1 MQYEISLVPAAI
13 LHQTARASLQ
23 TRKAK
28 STFTKIDERGSIS
41 FFWSSRLGPHVITL
55 FCFELVHVASYQY
68 EPDNM
73 YLHDFARAS
82 EGFINSCAICSLSLK
97 NN

>member
-41 FFWSSRLGPHVITL
+41 FFWSFGLGLHVIFL
-55 FCFELVHVASYQY
+55 FCFELVHVVSYQY
-68 EPDNM
+68 VPDNM
-73 YLHDFARAS
+73 YLHDFAGAS
-82 EGFINSCAICSLSLK
+82 EGFGNSCAICSLSLK

>member
-41 FFWSSRLGPHVITL
+41 FFLGPHVIFL
-55 FCFELVHVASYQY
+55 LCFELVHIVSYQY
-68 EPDNM
+68 VPDNL